1 MEDISRPK
9 KSKTKKKLKI
19 FKALTAVFA
28 ILFIVTAGFAVYSA
42 ISANADTERLEK
54 QINELRTELNA
65 ATNERLSLETQVSKL
80 SSANNELTD
89 KYEKLNSDTAAFQA
103 TVSDLQ
109 TQLTQLNSENDTL
122 KADLDSVSSKLDKAQ
137 DSNSSLTSKNK
148 SLNSQITSLN
158 STITTL
164 KNENKALRETI
175 ENLGATVPEEGGSD
189 EGDDTITES
198 STSTSTESTKIAYL
212 TFDDG
217 PSHRTGE
224 ILDILKQENIK
235 ATFFVLKTKDEYIP
249 YLKRAAEEGHT
260 IGVHSASHKYK
271 EIYASVDAYLA
282 DFTECYNFIYEN
294 TGVEPTIFR
303 FPGGSVN
310 NYNQATCK
318 DIAREMARRGF
329 IYFDWNVES
338 ADSGNNLSANT
349 IYNNIING
357 CKGKSRAVV
366 IMHDSNSKT
375 STVEALPAVIKQL
388 KADGW
393 QFAALTNQVRP
404 IVFRMK

>member
-1 MEDISRPK
+1 MKNRTVALSIYIMVFFACVWQVSTRAEKETASQYNKEIY
-9 KSKTKKKLKI
+9 KLSYQLKYRQ
-19 FKALTAVFA
+19 TYSP
-28 ILFIVTAGFAVYSA
+28 VYSSFSEN
-42 ISANADTERLEK
+42 I
-54 QINELRTELNA
+54 
-65 ATNERLSLETQVSKL
+65 LET
-80 SSANNELTD
+80 NTTPETE
-89 KYEKLNSDTAAFQA
+89 EKM
-103 TVSDLQ
+103 V
-109 TQLTQLNSENDTL
+109 
-122 KADLDSVSSKLDKAQ
+122 
-137 DSNSSLTSKNK
+137 
-148 SLNSQITSLN
+148 
-158 STITTL
+158 
-164 KNENKALRETI
+164 
-175 ENLGATVPEEGGSD
+175 
-189 EGDDTITES
+189 
-198 STSTSTESTKIAYL
+198 YL

-224 ILDILKQENIK
+224 ILDILKEENIK

-249 YLKRAAEEGHT
+249 YLKRAVEEGHT

-282 DFTECYNFIYEN
+282 DFTECYNFIYE
-294 TGVEPTIFR
+294 TTDVQPTIFR

-338 ADSGNNLSANT
+338 ADSGNNLSSNT

-357 CKGKSRAVV
+357 CKGKNRAVV

-404 IVFRMK
+404 VVFRMK